1 MCTRLPYAHFSH
13 SLPLL
18 PDFFFFFRLRW
29 KSLEKHS
36 AEFTRVTQMHLL
48 ANTTEPFRV
57 RHWLLVVNASHVAF
71 PEASNRAGVYAQNV
85 QHKLSCV
92 S

>member
-1 MCTRLPYAHFSH
+1 MCTRLLYTHFSH
-13 SLPLL
+13 SLPFL
-18 PDFFFFFRLRW
+18 PDFCFFRLQWR
-29 KSLEKHS
+29 SLEKHS

-48 ANTTEPFRV
+48 ANANEPFRV

-71 PEASNRAGVYAQNV
+71 LEASNRAGVYAQNV
-85 QHKLSCV
+85 QHTLSRV